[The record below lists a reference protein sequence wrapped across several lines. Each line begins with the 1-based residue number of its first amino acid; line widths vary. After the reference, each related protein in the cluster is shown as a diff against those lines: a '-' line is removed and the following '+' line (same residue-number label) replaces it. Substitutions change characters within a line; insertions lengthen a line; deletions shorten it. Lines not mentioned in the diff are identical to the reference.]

1 MNWFYANAGQQVG
14 PVNEAEFERLA
25 REGVI
30 QPSTLVWRE
39 GMANWEAYS
48 TVVPAAPL
56 PAAAVTPV
64 APAPAVEVPPGQ
76 VVCHECGK
84 LVLVEDA
91 MQING
96 RTVCAACKPIYL
108 QKMREGT
115 VRPAVM
121 PGAVR
126 YGGFWIRVVAKII
139 DSLIIGIPVMLIYL
153 IAVFGFGFKMFG
165 QQGGPADFAELFASL
180 GIQLGAQFIGVV
192 LGGFYNVFFVVKYG
206 ATPGKMAVGLLVLT
220 ANGERLTIGRAIGRY
235 FAEMLSG
242 MICYI
247 GYILAGFDDQK
258 RTLHDHICNTRVVY
272 K

>member
-1 MNWFYANAGQQVG
+1 MNWFYANAGKQVG
-14 PVNEAEFERLA
+14 PVNEADFERLA

-39 GMANWEAYS
+39 GMANWEPYS
-48 TVVPAAPL
+48 TVAPAAPL

-64 APAPAVEVPPGQ
+64 TSAPAVEVPPGQ
-76 VVCHECGK
+76 ITCHECGK
-84 LVLVEDA
+84 LVPAEDT

-96 RTVCAACKPIYL
+96 LTICAACKPIYL

-115 VRPAVM
+115 LRAGGP
-121 PGAVR
+121 R

-139 DSLIIGIPVMLIYL
+139 DSLIIGIPVMIIYL
-153 IAVFGFGFKMFG
+153 IAVFGFGFQMFG
-165 QQGGPADFAELFASL
+165 SQGGPQDFATLFASL
-180 GIQLGAQFIGVV
+180 GIQLAAQFIGVV
-192 LGGFYNVFFVVKYG
+192 LGGFYNVFFVVKYA
-206 ATPGKMAVGLLVLT
+206 ATPGKMAVGLRVLT
-220 ANGERLTIGRAIGRY
+220 ADGQQLKVGRAIGRY

-247 GYILAGFDDQK
+247 GYIIAGFDDQK
-258 RTLHDHICNTRVVY
+258 RTLHDHMCNTRVVY